1 MARMTKAQLESQVTA
16 LSTTLQVRER
26 EIAELKAE
34 LHQLRTSNSS
44 VSSAQKQVNPTSKLD
59 PKYIEYSKARAQAFK
74 LKAWFDK
81 ARSVKEM
88 SDSLYD
94 FAQQLKVAIVKEAD
108 GKNGDLQNIK
118 NKETQRG
125 TALQLPFVF

>member
-1 MARMTKAQLESQVTA
+1 MARMTKAQLESQVTV

-44 VSSAQKQVNPTSKLD
+44 VSSAQKQVNPNSKLD
-59 PKYIEYSKARAQAFK
+59 PKYLEYSKARAEAFK

-81 ARSVKEM
+81 QYHPNRGRVIGSRAVYRA
-88 SDSLYD
+88 D
-94 FAQQLKVAIVKEAD
+94 D
-108 GKNGDLQNIK
+108 GKDYSISDLKAQF
-118 NKETQRG
+118 EQELSTAFTG
-125 TALQLPFVF
+125 T

>member
-1 MARMTKAQLESQVTA
+1 MTRMTKAQLESQVTV

-34 LHQLRTSNSS
+34 LHQLRTANSS
-44 VSSAQKQVNPTSKLD
+44 VSSAQVAVNPTSKLD

-81 ARSVKEM
+81 QHHPNRGRVIGSRAVYRAEDDKDYSI
-88 SDSLYD
+88 SDLK
-94 FAQQLKVAIVKEAD
+94 AQDEYQMANAF
-108 GKNGDLQNIK
+108 
-118 NKETQRG
+118 TG
-125 TALQLPFVF
+125 T

>member
-1 MARMTKAQLESQVTA
+1 MARMTKAQLESQVVT

-26 EIAELKAE
+26 ELAELRAE

-44 VSSAQKQVNPTSKLD
+44 VSSAQVAVNPTSKLD

-81 ARSVKEM
+81 QYHPNRGRVIGSKAVYRA
-88 SDSLYD
+88 D
-94 FAQQLKVAIVKEAD
+94 D
-108 GKNGDLQNIK
+108 GKDYAIADL
-118 NKETQRG
+118 KEQFEQAINTPF
-125 TALQLPFVF
+125 TAAV

>member
-1 MARMTKAQLESQVTA
+1 MARMTKAQLESQVTV

-44 VSSAQKQVNPTSKLD
+44 VSEAQVTVNPTSKLD
-59 PKYIEYSKARAQAFK
+59 PKYVEYSKARAQAFK

-81 ARSVKEM
+81 EYHPNRGRVIGSKAVYRAS
-88 SDSLYD
+88 
-94 FAQQLKVAIVKEAD
+94 D
-108 GKNGDLQNIK
+108 GKDYPIADLKHQF
-118 NKETQRG
+118 EQELS
-125 TALQLPFVF
+125 TAFTGN

>member
-1 MARMTKAQLESQVTA
+1 MARMTKAQLESQVTV

-44 VSSAQKQVNPTSKLD
+44 VSSAQKQVNPNSKLD
-59 PKYIEYSKARAQAFK
+59 PKYLEYSKARAEAFK

-81 ARSVKEM
+81 EYHPNRGRVIGSKAVYRAS
-88 SDSLYD
+88 
-94 FAQQLKVAIVKEAD
+94 D
-108 GKNGDLQNIK
+108 GKDYPIADLKHQIVPLVNS
-118 NKETQRG
+118 
-125 TALQLPFVF
+125 

>member
-1 MARMTKAQLESQVTA
+1 MARMTKAQLESQVTV

-44 VSSAQKQVNPTSKLD
+44 VSSAQKQVNPNSKLD
-59 PKYIEYSKARAQAFK
+59 PKYLEYSKARAEAFK

-81 ARSVKEM
+81 QYHPNRGRVIGSKAVYRA
-88 SDSLYD
+88 D
-94 FAQQLKVAIVKEAD
+94 D
-108 GKNGDLQNIK
+108 GKDYAIADL
-118 NKETQRG
+118 KEQFEQAINTPF
-125 TALQLPFVF
+125 TAAV